1 MKNSSK
7 ILTIIKHE
15 YLIKVRS
22 KSFLIATILAPLA
35 ILMVSVLPAVI
46 TMLSME
52 SSSKKLAVLD
62 ESAYF
67 GKILVQSDTSRY
79 YSTNNT
85 LAQLNKDIKTESID
99 GYIFISKNFLMDGKA
114 EIVTSGGGGIGYVAD
129 IENRLNNSLKEER
142 IKKFVSDPEL
152 AKIMGSGVNLS
163 TKKTTDTGKGTQ
175 NDFAMINVG
184 IGYAIGF
191 IIYFMMAIYGG
202 MVMRGCIEE
211 KANRIVEI
219 IASSAKPFQIM
230 MGKVIGIGAVGLT
243 QMMIWGVLGI
253 VILIAVGPMLMTQM
267 GGNIPMNP
275 GVSPQMGILQ
285 LTSITFLDCV
295 GFIFFFLAGYFIY
308 STIYAAVGS
317 MVDQEQDAQQFSLV
331 VTIPLVIPIL
341 TIGTIIA
348 DPDSMISVVLSMIP
362 FFSPVLMPVRMI
374 VTSVPFWQMSG
385 TILLSIGTF
394 IVCTWFAGKIFKVG
408 ILKYGTK
415 PNWKDLVRWFKAA

>member
-1 MKNSSK
+1 MKKSSK

-22 KSFLIATILAPLA
+22 KSFLIATILAPIAL
-35 ILMVSVLPAVI
+35 LLVSVLPAAI

-52 SSSKKLAVLD
+52 STSKKLAVLD

-67 GKILVQSDTSRY
+67 GTLLVQSDTSRY
-79 YSTNNT
+79 YSTNET
-85 LAQLNKDIKTESID
+85 LAKLNKDIKSESID
-99 GYIFISKNFLMDGKA
+99 GYIFISKDFLKDGKA
-114 EIVTSGGGGIGYVAD
+114 EIVTSGGGGIGFVAD
-129 IENRLNNSLKEER
+129 IENRLNNLLKEER

-152 AKIMGSGVNLS
+152 AKIMEGGVNLS
-163 TKKTTDTGKGTQ
+163 TKKTTEKGTQ
-175 NDFAMINVG
+175 NDFAFVNVA

-243 QMMIWGVLGI
+243 QMAIWGVLGLA
-253 VILIAVGPMLMTQM
+253 ILMAVGPMLMTQM
-267 GGNIPMNP
+267 GANIPMSP
-275 GVSPQMGILQ
+275 GVSPSMGLLQ
-285 LTSITFLDCV
+285 LTSITFLDCI
-295 GFIFFFLAGYFIY
+295 GYIFFFLSGYFIY

-348 DPDSMISVVLSMIP
+348 DPDSVISVVLSMIP
-362 FFSPVLMPVRMI
+362 FFSPVLMPVRMT
-374 VTSVPFWQMSG
+374 VTAVPFWQMAG

-394 IVCTWFAGKIFKVG
+394 IVCTWFAGKIYKIG
-408 ILKYGTK
+408 ILKYGTI
-415 PNWKDLVRWFKAA
+415 PTWKDLARWFKAA

>member
-1 MKNSSK
+1 MKKSSK

-22 KSFLIATILAPLA
+22 KSFLIATILAPIAL
-35 ILMVSVLPAVI
+35 LLVSVLPAAI
-46 TMLSME
+46 TMLSMD
-52 SSSKKLAVLD
+52 STSKKLAVRD
-62 ESAYF
+62 ESSYF
-67 GKILVQSDTSRY
+67 GTILVQSDTSRY
-79 YSTNNT
+79 YSTNET
-85 LAQLNKDIKTESID
+85 LAKLNKDIKSESID
-99 GYIFISKNFLMDGKA
+99 GYIFISKDFLKDGKA
-114 EIVTSGGGGIGYVAD
+114 EIVTSGGGGIGYVSD
-129 IENRLNNSLKEER
+129 IENRLNNFLKAER

-152 AKIMGSGVNLS
+152 AKIMEGGVNLS
-163 TKKTTDTGKGTQ
+163 TKKTTEKGTQ
-175 NDFAMINVG
+175 NDFAFINVA
-184 IGYAIGF
+184 IGYIIGF

-243 QMMIWGVLGI
+243 QMAIWGVLGLA
-253 VILIAVGPMLMTQM
+253 ILMAVGPMLMTQM
-267 GGNIPMNP
+267 GANIPMSP
-275 GVSPQMGILQ
+275 GVSPSAGLLQ
-285 LTSITFLDCV
+285 LTSITFLDCI
-295 GFIFFFLAGYFIY
+295 GYIFFFLSGYFIY

-362 FFSPVLMPVRMI
+362 FFSPVLMPVRMT
-374 VTSVPFWQMSG
+374 VTAVPFWQMAG

-394 IVCTWFAGKIFKVG
+394 IVCTWFAGKIYKIG

-415 PNWKDLVRWFKAA
+415 PTWKDLARWFKAA